1 MTKTFATLGLALL
14 LSACST
20 LQDAN
25 RLSEADLYDTA
36 IGHLESGRW
45 EQAIGSLE
53 EVDSRFP
60 FGPYARNAQLW
71 TIYAYLKQG
80 NEPLA
85 RTSADR
91 FLRLNPQ
98 DEYADYALYLKGL
111 ASFQEGFTVVSR
123 FLPGNN
129 YDRDA
134 SSLLEAAGDFRRL
147 IREYPDSPYVTDA
160 RLRLIY
166 TRQRLAEQ
174 EIEVATYYVERQAW
188 VAAANR
194 ASVVI
199 DNFPSSSAV
208 IDALII
214 KALAA
219 DALDEPEL
227 VQRALTTLAN
237 NYPSYVTGSEGAYG
251 YPEILTAPI
260 EKTWGDRATF
270 GLFAPKGLLHERVAA
285 LTEARRND
293 ASLIPDTKLRAE
305 TEVRTPFRTDGGT
318 ETFF

>member
-1 MTKTFATLGLALL
+1 MPKYFVSLGLALL

-20 LQDAN
+20 LQNAN
-25 RLSEADLYDTA
+25 RQSEAELYQVA
-36 IGHLESGRW
+36 VGHLDASRW
-45 EQAIGSLE
+45 EQAIESLE
-53 EVDSRFP
+53 EIDSRFP

-71 TIYAYLKQG
+71 TVYAYLRQG
-80 NEPLA
+80 NEALA

-91 FLRLNPQ
+91 FLRLNPE
-98 DEYADYALYLKGL
+98 DEFADYALYLKGL

-129 YDRDA
+129 YSRDA
-134 SSLLEAAGDFRRL
+134 STLLEAAQDFRRL
-147 IREYPDSPYVTDA
+147 LREYPDSPYATDA

-174 EIEVATYYVERQAW
+174 EIEVANYYVERQAW

-199 DNFPSSSAV
+199 DNFPSAPAV

-214 KALAA
+214 KALSA
-219 DALDEPEL
+219 DALGEPEIA
-227 VQRALTTLAN
+227 QRSLRTLAE
-237 NYPSYVTGSEGAYG
+237 NYPAYAIKTDEGYA
-251 YPEILTAPI
+251 YPESLTRGQRDW
-260 EKTWGDRATF
+260 TNRATF
-270 GLFAPKGLLHERVAA
+270 GLFGEDGGLHQRLTAFTEKRREDPA
-285 LTEARRND
+285 LVPEQ
-293 ASLIPDTKLRAE
+293 KLRADV
-305 TEVRTPFRTDGGT
+305 EVRTPGRTEGAT

>member
-1 MTKTFATLGLALL
+1 MPKYFITLVLAVT

-20 LQDAN
+20 LQNAN
-25 RLSEADLYDTA
+25 RQSEAELYQDA
-36 IGHLESGRW
+36 VGHLDASRW
-45 EQAIGSLE
+45 EQAIDALE
-53 EVDSRFP
+53 EIDSRFP

-71 TIYAYLKQG
+71 TVYAYLRQG
-80 NEPLA
+80 NEALA

-91 FLRLNPQ
+91 FLRLNPE
-98 DEYADYALYLKGL
+98 DEFADYALYLKGL

-129 YDRDA
+129 YSRDA
-134 SSLLEAAGDFRRL
+134 STLLEAAQDFRRL
-147 IREYPDSPYVTDA
+147 LREYPDSPYATDA

-174 EIEVATYYVERQAW
+174 EIEIASYYVEREAW
-188 VAAANR
+188 VAASNR

-199 DNFPSSSAV
+199 DNFPSAPAV

-219 DALDEPEL
+219 DALGETE
-227 VQRALTTLAN
+227 VAQRALQTLAE
-237 NYPSYVTGSEGAYG
+237 NYPQYVENTDQGYG
-251 YPEILTAPI
+251 YPNSLTQGGQDW
-260 EKTWGDRATF
+260 THRTTF
-270 GLFAPKGLLHERVAA
+270 GLFGESGELHQRLLAFTD
-285 LTEARRND
+285 LRRQD
-293 ASLIPDTKLRAE
+293 PSLIPEQKLRADV
-305 TEVRTPFRTDGGT
+305 EVRTPGRAAGAT